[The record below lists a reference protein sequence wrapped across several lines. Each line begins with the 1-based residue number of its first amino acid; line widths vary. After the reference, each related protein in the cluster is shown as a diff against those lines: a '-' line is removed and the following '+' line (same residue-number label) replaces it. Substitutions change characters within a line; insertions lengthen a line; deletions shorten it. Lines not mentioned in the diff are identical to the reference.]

1 MALKKLQNEM
11 KKYMNRNKREVVEN
25 KMGDRVLLSTKNLMW
40 QMRNKETKK
49 LTEKFVRL
57 YKIKK
62 IMSENMV
69 ELELPVSIKIYP
81 VINMSR
87 IATYQKQVE
96 EQKKILPPLVEI
108 NGEKEYEVEKILN
121 ERDFRG
127 KLKYLVR
134 WKGYTVEEDT
144 WEELKKLGNVIDL
157 VENFEREIRKEE
169 IRRKKRH

>member
-1 MALKKLQNEM
+1 
-11 KKYMNRNKREVVEN
+11 
-25 KMGDRVLLSTKNLMW
+25 
-40 QMRNKETKK
+40 MRNKETKK

-69 ELELPVSIKIYP
+69 ELELPASIKIHP
-81 VINMSR
+81 VVNVSR
-87 IATYQKQVE
+87 IATYQEQIE

-134 WKGYTVEEDT
+134 WKKYTVKEDT
-144 WEELKKLGNVIDL
+144 WEELKNLGNVIDL

-169 IRRKKRH
+169 IRGKKRC